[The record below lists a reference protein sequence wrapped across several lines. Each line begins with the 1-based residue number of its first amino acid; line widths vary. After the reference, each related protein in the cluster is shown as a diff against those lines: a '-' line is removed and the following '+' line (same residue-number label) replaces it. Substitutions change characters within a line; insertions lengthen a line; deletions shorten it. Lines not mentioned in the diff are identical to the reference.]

1 MLLDIEENTQS
12 GNLTKQDWADFIIA
26 KEFLHLRERQ
36 AGTFSDG
43 GLVICGPPPYK
54 HANGPLFGGHKG
66 PPGEDQLTLNT
77 ESLPGNLNFI
87 GERDMDGCEYLAWIP
102 KMEMVE
108 TIAAPSQYSLG

>member
-1 MLLDIEENTQS
+1 M
-12 GNLTKQDWADFIIA
+12 
-26 KEFLHLRERQ
+26 RERQ

-87 GERDMDGCEYLAWIP
+87 GERDMDGFHVNI
-102 KMEMVE
+102 
-108 TIAAPSQYSLG
+108 